1 MIGLPNLGFGDAPQA
16 GRRYTI
22 QCASRPNLVLDAS
35 GNPADRHKIIVWGPH
50 GGNNQKWEL
59 QAGQNGAFSII
70 NVDSRGTLE
79 IPNGT
84 NG

>member
-1 MIGLPNLGFGDAPQA
+1 M
-16 GRRYTI
+16 I

-35 GNPADRHKIIVWGPH
+35 GNPNERNALIVWAPH

-59 QAGQNGAFSII
+59 QAGQNGAFSIV

-79 IPNGT
+79 IPDNS
-84 NG
+84 NAA